1 MEIFQTISKI
11 LTTPNMELCNLI
23 VMPLIIIEVLVGML
37 LFTTLLNFNA
47 TRKQKIIYVVIMSV
61 WSNICGIL
69 IPKPYGLYLNMII
82 WPLLIFFIFKTT
94 LVKSIISMLL
104 PILSSAILET
114 LISKIFYIVFSMS
127 YELAASIPVYR
138 ISIMLLVYL
147 FTYIIYLLSRKFNWN
162 LTFKDIKIH
171 KSSSRKLF
179 LINILLGTVAVGT
192 QAYLVVFYTE
202 YLPLTIVILTS
213 ISLIAYFVISIYSLL
228 KTSKLETTT
237 QDLEQSQLYNKT
249 LELMYDTMKGFKHD
263 FSNIMQALAGYVD
276 SGDIEGLR
284 KYFKDLNRDCIEA
297 NNLPALSPA
306 VINNPAIYSILASK
320 YYKADKHD
328 IRINLEVFLDLN
340 TLNMKTYQFTRIL
353 GILLDNAI
361 EATLECE
368 EKIINVSIRN
378 DFKVKRQILVVEN
391 TYSNK
396 DIDTEKIFE
405 KGFTTK
411 PKNTGLGLWEI
422 RQILRKNKNLN
433 LFTSK
438 NDKYFTQQLEIY

>member
-11 LTTPNMELCNLI
+11 LTTPNMELCNLLLI
-23 VMPLIIIEVLVGML
+23 PLTFIEIWVGML

-47 TRKQKIIYVVIMSV
+47 TKKQKIIYVLTLSILG
-61 WSNICGIL
+61 NICNIL
-69 IPKPYGLYLNMII
+69 IPKPLGLYLNIII
-82 WPLLIFFIFKTT
+82 WPIAILLIFKTT
-94 LVKSIISMLL
+94 ILRSIAAVLL
-104 PILSSAILET
+104 PLLCNTVLET
-114 LISKIFYIVFSMS
+114 IIGKIYYTIFSIS
-127 YELAASIPVYR
+127 YELLASIPIYR
-138 ISIMLLVYL
+138 ISIMLLIYS
-147 FTYIIYLLSRKFNWN
+147 IIYLISRLAKKFNWN
-162 LTFKDIKIH
+162 LTFKNVAIN
-171 KSSSRKLF
+171 KSSSRRLF
-179 LINILLGTVAVGT
+179 IANFLLGIVAVAA

-202 YLPLTIVILTS
+202 YLPLPIVILNL